1 MVWSL
6 IFAILIIVVV
16 ILKYMRLGGE
26 RCPQCNSTRD
36 LQSPL
41 CQDCGWIY
49 EVPGEEDSDYG
60 EPEDR

>member
-6 IFAILIIVVV
+6 IFAIFILAIV

-36 LQSPL
+36 PESPL
-41 CQDCGWIY
+41 CRECGWIY

-60 EPEDR
+60 ELEDR